1 MPPVLGY
8 YRRHHFYVMKGANNE
23 DVVGRRMEMGG
34 KSWGFGVGARR
45 GEPEG
50 GGAPGGG
57 LV

>member
-1 MPPVLGY
+1 MI
-8 YRRHHFYVMKGANNE
+8 

-50 GGAPGGG
+50 AGRPAVGLSRPGGTERSSPR
-57 LV
+57 